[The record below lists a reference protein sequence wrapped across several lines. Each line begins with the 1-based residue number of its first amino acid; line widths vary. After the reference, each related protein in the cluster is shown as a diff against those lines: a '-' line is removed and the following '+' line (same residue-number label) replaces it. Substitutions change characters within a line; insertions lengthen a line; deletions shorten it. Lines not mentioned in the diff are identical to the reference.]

1 MTGSKPINT
10 LLVEDSPTQSMMVQC
25 AVEEIAQLHLLE
37 SLSDGAEALKYLRR
51 EEPYQ
56 DAVRPDLILL
66 DINMPKMDGY
76 AVLKEL
82 KADEDLRSIPV
93 VMLTSSDQEEDVA
106 KSYQEGANSFIS
118 KPVETDELEDVLK
131 QLATYFSK
139 AARLPG
145 NE

>member
-1 MTGSKPINT
+1 MTASKMVNA

-25 AVEEIAQLHLLE
+25 AVEEIPQLNLLE
-37 SLSDGAEALKYLRR
+37 SLTDGTQAMAFLRR

-56 DAVRPDLILL
+56 DAARPDLILL

-82 KADEDLRSIPV
+82 KADESLRSIPV
-93 VMLTSSDQEEDVA
+93 VMLTSSDQEEDVE

-118 KPVETDELEDVLK
+118 KPVESEKLEDILK
-131 QLATYFSK
+131 RLATYFSQ

-145 NE
+145 SK